1 MEKQDIES
9 LLIKSFSGKATRDEG
24 QTIQSWLQESEGNRK
39 EFAAYKK
46 LWDDSKNLLFSGSV
60 DVEKAL
66 IHTKDQ
72 IPQFSRKIKWISI
85 ARQAAAVLLLSVIFS
100 VVFNYFLNRGTE
112 SETGNMVYQE
122 IKAAFGTQT
131 KLILADGTNVWLN
144 SGSTLCF
151 PLSFDK
157 VKKRQVELK
166 GEGYFEVAK
175 DSQKPFIVNTC
186 CNLQVKALGTS
197 FNVNAYDHEK
207 HVEVALIEGKVELLQ
222 QTKGEAFP
230 IMTLNPSEIAD
241 YRVKDHQINHKT
253 EPEIERYSAWKEG
266 KIVFF
271 NDPVE
276 KLISRLENWYNV
288 DIEITGN
295 TLKGNH
301 FTATFGQE
309 SLDQV
314 LKYLSISTPFS
325 YQFVPMSA
333 ADKKEGKKQKIIL
346 YGK

>member
-9 LLIKSFSGKATRDEG
+9 LLIKLFSGKITLEEE
-24 QTIQSWLQESEGNRK
+24 QIIHVWLDESEGSKK
-39 EFAAYKK
+39 EFNAYKK
-46 LWDDSKNLLFSGSV
+46 LWNDSKSLALSGAIDPETALL
-60 DVEKAL
+60 K
-66 IHTKDQ
+66 TKKQ
-72 IPQFSRKIKWISI
+72 IPQFGRKTRWLSFI
-85 ARQAAAVLLLSVIFS
+85 RQAAAVLMLSAILSVTI
-100 VVFNYFLNRGTE
+100 NYFLNRTPE
-112 SETGNMVYQE
+112 KARDVVYQE

-131 KLILADGTNVWLN
+131 KLTLADGTNVWLN
-144 SGSTLCF
+144 SGSTLRF
-151 PLSFDK
+151 PVSFENTQ
-157 VKKRQVELK
+157 KRQVDLK

-175 DSQKPFIVNTC
+175 NSQKPFIVNTC
-186 CNLQVKALGTS
+186 KLQVKALGTS
-197 FNVNAYDHEK
+197 FNVNAYEDEK
-207 HVEVALIEGKVELLQ
+207 HIEVALIEGKVELLQ
-222 QTKGEAFP
+222 PVKGEAVS
-230 IMTLNPSEIAD
+230 IMTLQPSEIAD
-241 YRVKDHQINHKT
+241 YNVEDHQITHKS

-295 TLKGNH
+295 TLKGYH

-346 YGK
+346 FGK

>member
-9 LLIKSFSGKATRDEG
+9 LLIKLFSGKATPEEG
-24 QTIQSWLQESEGNRK
+24 EMIRSWVGESDWNRK

-46 LWDDSKNLLFSGSV
+46 LWDDSTYLVLSDSV

-72 IPQFSRKIKWISI
+72 IPRFSRKTKWILV
-85 ARQAAAVLLLSVIFS
+85 ARQAAAVLLLA
-100 VVFNYFLNRGTE
+100 VVFSIALNYFLNRNPDREAG
-112 SETGNMVYQE
+112 SIVYQE

-144 SGSTLCF
+144 SGSTLRF
-151 PLSFDK
+151 PVSFENTQ
-157 VKKRQVELK
+157 KRQVDLK

-175 DSQKPFIVNTC
+175 NSQKPFIVNTC
-186 CNLQVKALGTS
+186 KLQVKALGTS
-197 FNVNAYDHEK
+197 FNVNAYEDEK
-207 HVEVALIEGKVELLQ
+207 HIEVALIEGKVELLQ
-222 QTKGEAFP
+222 PVKGEAVS
-230 IMTLNPSEIAD
+230 IMTLQPSEIAD
-241 YRVKDHQINHKT
+241 YNVEDHQITHKS

-295 TLKGNH
+295 TLKGYH

-346 YGK
+346 FGK